1 MLPTS
6 EMAAQMR
13 RWKTILLRHTLV
25 LPCIV
30 TAGLLLEALAQETP
44 CLRRTVMASVL
55 TLAGQ
60 PVASV
65 PTSSFKGEF
74 RRKPVRI
81 LSATRDLG
89 PRRIVVLLDASGSMA
104 GLTKGKWDL
113 VLRAATD
120 VAAHAPPDSSVALLV
135 FNDKVKQK
143 VDFSAG
149 PQAVLERIAQVRAG
163 LTPDRLPAGRTPL
176 RDAVLEGLKLLEPAT
191 PGDVIYAITDGGD
204 NASKSSPV
212 AVEKA
217 LVSAGIRL
225 FAFLV
230 VDYPGLRR
238 VPEELYGPDDFLQLV
253 QATGGSTLQLNAT
266 RRSEPRYPVEER
278 DRLALGAVTGQLYLQ
293 MAQFYRLEVEL
304 PEPVNKRR
312 GWKLEMVNERGA
324 KMKEWQ
330 VAYQATLLPCKSTA
344 ERSKENK

>member
-13 RWKTILLRHTLV
+13 RWKTIFLRHTLV
-25 LPCIV
+25 LSCIV

-65 PTSSFKGEF
+65 LTSSFKGEF
-74 RRKPVRI
+74 RGKPVRI

-113 VLRAATD
+113 VLRAASD

-135 FNDKVKQK
+135 FNDKVKQE

-149 PQAVLERIAQVRAG
+149 PKAVLERIAQVREG
-163 LTPDRLPAGRTPL
+163 RTPDRLPAGRTPL
-176 RDAVLEGLKLLEPAT
+176 RDAVLEGLKLLEPVT
-191 PGDVIYAITDGGD
+191 PGDVIYVITDGGD
-204 NASKSSPV
+204 NASKSSSI

-217 LVSAGIRL
+217 LLSAGIRL
-225 FAFLV
+225 FGFLAA
-230 VDYPGLRR
+230 DGPELRR
-238 VPEELYGPDDFLQLV
+238 TPEELSGPHDFLQLV
-253 QATGGSTLQLNAT
+253 QATGGNALQLNGT
-266 RRSEPRYPVEER
+266 SWSEPRYPEEER
-278 DRLALGAVTGQLYLQ
+278 DRMALTAATRRLYLQ

-330 VAYQATLLPCKSTA
+330 VAYQATLLPCKPSS
-344 ERSKENK
+344 EPRKQDK

>member
-1 MLPTS
+1 MLANLRDGCSNATV
-6 EMAAQMR
+6 EDDFAQAYTRAAVHR
-13 RWKTILLRHTLV
+13 DGRAAPGGTGARNA
-25 LPCIV
+25 LP
-30 TAGLLLEALAQETP
+30 AAHGD
-44 CLRRTVMASVL
+44 
-55 TLAGQ
+55 GQ
-60 PVASV
+60 RAH
-65 PTSSFKGEF
+65 
-74 RRKPVRI
+74 
-81 LSATRDLG
+81 
-89 PRRIVVLLDASGSMA
+89 ASGPARRQRSHQQLQ
-104 GLTKGKWDL
+104 GG
-113 VLRAATD
+113 V
-120 VAAHAPPDSSVALLV
+120 S
-135 FNDKVKQK
+135 
-143 VDFSAG
+143 
-149 PQAVLERIAQVRAG
+149 PQAGADSLSHEGPGAAA
-163 LTPDRLPAGRTPL
+163 DRGAAR
-176 RDAVLEGLKLLEPAT
+176 RQREH
-191 PGDVIYAITDGGD
+191 GGD
-204 NASKSSPV
+204 TASKSSPV

-293 MAQFYRLEVEL
+293 MAQFYRLEVDL

-330 VAYQATLLPCKSTA
+330 VAYQATLLPCESTT

>member
-1 MLPTS
+1 MLTTS
-6 EMAAQMR
+6 EMAVQMR
-13 RWKTILLRHTLV
+13 PWKTIFLRHTLV

-30 TAGLLLEALAQETP
+30 AAGLLLEALAQETP
-44 CLRRTVMASVL
+44 CLRRTVMASVM
-55 TLAGQ
+55 LAGQ

-65 PTSSFKGEF
+65 STSSFKGEF
-74 RRKPVRI
+74 RGKPVRI
-81 LSATRDLG
+81 LSATRDVG
-89 PRRIVVLLDASGSMA
+89 PRRIVVLIDASGSMV

-135 FNDKVKQK
+135 FNDKVKQE

-149 PQAVLERIAQVRAG
+149 PKAVLERIAQVRAG
-163 LTPDRLPAGRTPL
+163 RTPDRLPAGRTPL

-191 PGDVIYAITDGGD
+191 PGNVIYAITDGGD
-204 NASKSSPV
+204 NASKSSSG

-225 FAFLV
+225 FVFLV
-230 VDYPGLRR
+230 EDYPGLRR
-238 VPEELYGPDDFLQLV
+238 VPEESGPLNFLQLV
-253 QATGGSTLQLNAT
+253 QATGGSTVQLSA
-266 RRSEPRYPVEER
+266 RWSEPRYPVEER
-278 DRLALGAVTGQLYLQ
+278 DRLALRAATEGLYLQ

-304 PEPVNKRR
+304 PEPVTKRR
-312 GWKLEMVNERGA
+312 EWKLEMVNERGA

-330 VAYQATLLPCKSTA
+330 VAYQATLLPCESTT

>member
-1 MLPTS
+1 M
-6 EMAAQMR
+6 
-13 RWKTILLRHTLV
+13 
-25 LPCIV
+25 
-30 TAGLLLEALAQETP
+30 
-44 CLRRTVMASVL
+44 
-55 TLAGQ
+55 LAGQ
-60 PVASV
+60 HVASV
-65 PTSSFKGEF
+65 SISSFKGEF
-74 RRKPVRI
+74 RGKPVRI
-81 LSATRDLG
+81 LSGTRDVG
-89 PRRIVVLLDASGSMA
+89 PRRIVVLIDASGSMV

-191 PGDVIYAITDGGD
+191 PGDVIYAITDDGD

-225 FAFLV
+225 FEIGRASC
-230 VDYPGLRR
+230 RER
-238 VPEELYGPDDFLQLV
+238 V
-253 QATGGSTLQLNAT
+253 
-266 RRSEPRYPVEER
+266 
-278 DRLALGAVTGQLYLQ
+278 
-293 MAQFYRLEVEL
+293 
-304 PEPVNKRR
+304 
-312 GWKLEMVNERGA
+312 
-324 KMKEWQ
+324 
-330 VAYQATLLPCKSTA
+330 
-344 ERSKENK
+344 

>member
-55 TLAGQ
+55 TLADQ

-89 PRRIVVLLDASGSMA
+89 PRRMVVLLDASGSMA

-113 VLRAATD
+113 VLRD

-143 VDFSAG
+143 VDFSA
-149 PQAVLERIAQVRAG
+149 
-163 LTPDRLPAGRTPL
+163 
-176 RDAVLEGLKLLEPAT
+176 
-191 PGDVIYAITDGGD
+191 
-204 NASKSSPV
+204 
-212 AVEKA
+212 
-217 LVSAGIRL
+217 
-225 FAFLV
+225 
-230 VDYPGLRR
+230 
-238 VPEELYGPDDFLQLV
+238 
-253 QATGGSTLQLNAT
+253 
-266 RRSEPRYPVEER
+266 
-278 DRLALGAVTGQLYLQ
+278 
-293 MAQFYRLEVEL
+293 
-304 PEPVNKRR
+304 
-312 GWKLEMVNERGA
+312 
-324 KMKEWQ
+324 
-330 VAYQATLLPCKSTA
+330 
-344 ERSKENK
+344 

>member
-1 MLPTS
+1 M
-6 EMAAQMR
+6 
-13 RWKTILLRHTLV
+13 V
-25 LPCIV
+25 
-30 TAGLLLEALAQETP
+30 
-44 CLRRTVMASVL
+44 
-55 TLAGQ
+55 
-60 PVASV
+60 
-65 PTSSFKGEF
+65 
-74 RRKPVRI
+74 
-81 LSATRDLG
+81 
-89 PRRIVVLLDASGSMA
+89 

-253 QATGGSTLQLNAT
+253 QATGGSTLQLNANP
-266 RRSEPRYPVEER
+266 RSEPRDPVEER
-278 DRLALGAVTGQLYLQ
+278 DRPAPGAGAGQLDLPV
-293 MAQFYRLEVEL
+293 AQCDRVGGDL
-304 PEPVNKRR
+304 PETVTKAAR
-312 GWKLEMVNERGA
+312 
-324 KMKEWQ
+324 
-330 VAYQATLLPCKSTA
+330 
-344 ERSKENK
+344 

>member
-1 MLPTS
+1 MLPTF

-13 RWKTILLRHTLV
+13 RWKTIFLRHTLV

-30 TAGLLLEALAQETP
+30 AAGLLLEALAQETP
-44 CLRRTVMASVL
+44 CLRRTVMASVM
-55 TLAGQ
+55 LAGQ

-65 PTSSFKGEF
+65 STSSFKGEF
-74 RRKPVRI
+74 RGKPVRI
-81 LSATRDLG
+81 LSATRDVG
-89 PRRIVVLLDASGSMA
+89 PRRIVVLLDASGSMV

-113 VLRAATD
+113 VLRAASD

-149 PQAVLERIAQVRAG
+149 PQAVLERIAQVREG
-163 LTPDRLPAGRTPL
+163 RTPDRLPAGRTPL
-176 RDAVLEGLKLLEPAT
+176 RDAVLEGLKLLKPAT
-191 PGDVIYAITDGGD
+191 PGDVIYVITDGGD

-212 AVEKA
+212 AVEEA

-225 FAFLV
+225 FSFLV
-230 VDYPGLRR
+230 VDYPGHRIA
-238 VPEELYGPDDFLQLV
+238 PEEESARHDFLQLV
-253 QATGGSTLQLNAT
+253 QATGGTTLGLSGTPWSDLQ
-266 RRSEPRYPVEER
+266 YPAKEK
-278 DRLALGAVTGQLYLQ
+278 DRLALKAATEGLYLQ
-293 MAQFYRLEVEL
+293 MAQFYRLEVDL
-304 PEPVNKRR
+304 PEPVTKPRR
-312 GWKLEMVNERGA
+312 WKLEMVNERGA

-330 VAYQATLLPCKSTA
+330 VAYQATLLPCKSTT

>member
-13 RWKTILLRHTLV
+13 RWKTIFLRHALV

-30 TAGLLLEALAQETP
+30 TAGLLPEALAQETP
-44 CLRRTVMASVL
+44 CLRRTVMASV

-65 PTSSFKGEF
+65 PASSFKGEF

-81 LSATRDLG
+81 LSAMRDLG

-104 GLTKGKWDL
+104 GLTKGKWDF
-113 VLRAATD
+113 VQRAASD
-120 VAAHAPPDSSVALLV
+120 VAAHAPADSSVALVV

-163 LTPDRLPAGRTPL
+163 RTPDRLPAGRTPL
-176 RDAVLEGLKLLEPAT
+176 RDAILEGLKLLEPAT
-191 PGDVIYAITDGGD
+191 PGDVIYVITDGGD

-225 FAFLV
+225 FGFLV
-230 VDYPGLRR
+230 ADSPELRR
-238 VPEELYGPDDFLQLV
+238 VPEEESGRHDFLQLV
-253 QATGGSTLQLNAT
+253 QATGGSTFDVSST
-266 RRSEPRYPVEER
+266 GWSELWYPVEER
-278 DRLALGAVTGQLYLQ
+278 DRLALKAVIGGLYLQ
-293 MAQFYRLEVEL
+293 MAQFYRLEVDL
-304 PEPVNKRR
+304 PEPVTKPRR
-312 GWKLEMVNERGA
+312 WKLEMVNERGA

-330 VAYQATLLPCKSTA
+330 VAYQATLLPCKSTT
-344 ERSKENK
+344 ERSKETK

>member
-13 RWKTILLRHTLV
+13 PWKTISLRHTLV
-25 LPCIV
+25 LSCIV

-55 TLAGQ
+55 TTAGQ

-65 PTSSFKGEF
+65 PASSFKGEF
-74 RRKPVRI
+74 RGKPVRI

-104 GLTKGKWDL
+104 GLTKGKWDR
-113 VLRAATD
+113 VLRAASD

-149 PQAVLERIAQVRAG
+149 PQAVLERIAQVREG
-163 LTPDRLPAGRTPL
+163 RTPDRLPAGRTPL
-176 RDAVLEGLKLLEPAT
+176 LDAVLEGLRMLEPAT
-191 PGDVIYAITDGGD
+191 PGDVIYVITDGGD
-204 NASKSSPV
+204 NASKSSSG

-225 FAFLV
+225 FGFLV
-230 VDYPGLRR
+230 VDYPGRR
-238 VPEELYGPDDFLQLV
+238 IVPEEESGPLNFLQLV
-253 QATGGSTLQLNAT
+253 QATGGSTLQLSGT
-266 RRSEPRYPVEER
+266 QWSGLRYPVEER
-278 DRLALGAVTGQLYLQ
+278 DRLALRAATAGLYLQ

-304 PEPVNKRR
+304 PEPVTKPRR
-312 GWKLEMVNERGA
+312 WKLEMVNERGA

-330 VAYQATLLPCKSTA
+330 VAYQATLLPCKSTT

>member
-1 MLPTS
+1 
-6 EMAAQMR
+6 MAAQMR
-13 RWKTILLRHTLV
+13 PWKTIFIRHTLV

-30 TAGLLLEALAQETP
+30 AAGLLLKALAQETP
-44 CLRRTVMASVL
+44 CLQHTVIASV

-74 RRKPVRI
+74 RGKPVRI
-81 LSATRDLG
+81 LSATRDVG
-89 PRRIVVLLDASGSMA
+89 PRRIVVLLDASASMA

-113 VLRAATD
+113 VLRAASD

-149 PQAVLERIAQVRAG
+149 PKAVLERIAQVRAG
-163 LTPDRLPAGRTPL
+163 RTPDRLPAGRSPL
-176 RDAVLEGLKLLEPAT
+176 LDAVLEGLKLLEPAT
-191 PGDVIYAITDGGD
+191 PGDVIYAISDGGD

-212 AVEKA
+212 AVQKA

-230 VDYPGLRR
+230 VDYPEELR
-238 VPEELYGPDDFLQLV
+238 VPEKEAALIDFLQLV
-253 QATGGSTLQLNAT
+253 QATGGSALHLSRTQW
-266 RRSEPRYPVEER
+266 SELRYPVEER
-278 DRLALGAVTGQLYLQ
+278 DRLALKAATEGLYLQ
-293 MAQFYRLEVEL
+293 MAQFYRLEVDL
-304 PEPVNKRR
+304 PEPVTKPRR
-312 GWKLEMVNERGA
+312 WKLEMVNERGA

-330 VAYQATLLPCKSTA
+330 VAYQTTLLPCKSTT
-344 ERSKENK
+344 EPSKENK

>member
-1 MLPTS
+1 MLPTF
-6 EMAAQMR
+6 EMAAQMG
-13 RWKTILLRHTLV
+13 RWKTVFLRHTLV

-30 TAGLLLEALAQETP
+30 AAGVVLEAVGQETP
-44 CLRRTVMASVL
+44 CLRRTVMASV
-55 TLAGQ
+55 TVAGQ

-65 PTSSFKGEF
+65 PTSGFKGEF
-74 RRKPVRI
+74 RGKPVRI
-81 LSATRDLG
+81 LSATRDVG
-89 PRRIVVLLDASGSMA
+89 PRRIVVLLDARGSMG

-120 VAAHAPPDSSVALLV
+120 VAAHAPSDSSVALLV

-204 NASKSSPV
+204 NASKISPV

-217 LVSAGIRL
+217 LVSAGIRIV
-225 FAFLV
+225 AFLV

-238 VPEELYGPDDFLQLV
+238 VPEELYGPDDVLQLV
-253 QATGGSTLQLNAT
+253 QATDGSDLSLKAT
-266 RRSEPRYPVEER
+266 RRSEPRYPGGGR
-278 DRLALGAVTGQLYLQ
+278 GRLAPGAVAVG
-293 MAQFYRLEVEL
+293 
-304 PEPVNKRR
+304 
-312 GWKLEMVNERGA
+312 
-324 KMKEWQ
+324 
-330 VAYQATLLPCKSTA
+330 
-344 ERSKENK
+344 

>member
-13 RWKTILLRHTLV
+13 LWKTIFLRHTLV

-30 TAGLLLEALAQETP
+30 AAGLLLEALAQETP
-44 CLRRTVMASVL
+44 CLRRTVMASV

-74 RRKPVRI
+74 RGKPVRI
-81 LSATRDLG
+81 LSATSDLG
-89 PRRIVVLLDASGSMA
+89 PRRIVVLLDASASMA
-104 GLTKGKWDL
+104 GETKRKWDL

-135 FNDKVKQK
+135 FNDKVKQE

-149 PQAVLERIAQVRAG
+149 PKAVLERIAQVREG
-163 LTPDRLPAGRTPL
+163 RTPDRLPAGRTPL
-176 RDAVLEGLKLLEPAT
+176 RDAVLEGLKLLKPAT
-191 PGDVIYAITDGGD
+191 PGDVIYVITDGGD

-212 AVEKA
+212 AVEEA

-225 FAFLV
+225 FSFLV
-230 VDYPGLRR
+230 VDYSGHRIA
-238 VPEELYGPDDFLQLV
+238 PEEEAARHDFLQLV
-253 QATGGSTLQLNAT
+253 QATGGTTPCLSGAPWSDLQ
-266 RRSEPRYPVEER
+266 YPAKEK
-278 DRLALGAVTGQLYLQ
+278 DRLALKTPPYGVCPP
-293 MAQFYRLEVEL
+293 MAHTSRL
-304 PEPVNKRR
+304 
-312 GWKLEMVNERGA
+312 
-324 KMKEWQ
+324 
-330 VAYQATLLPCKSTA
+330 
-344 ERSKENK
+344 

>member
-1 MLPTS
+1 M
-6 EMAAQMR
+6 
-13 RWKTILLRHTLV
+13 

-44 CLRRTVMASVL
+44 CLRRTVMASVM
-55 TLAGQ
+55 LAGQ

-65 PTSSFKGEF
+65 STSSFKGEF
-74 RRKPVRI
+74 RGKPVRI
-81 LSATRDLG
+81 LSATRDVG
-89 PRRIVVLLDASGSMA
+89 PRRIVVLIDASGSMV

-113 VLRAATD
+113 VLRAASD

-149 PQAVLERIAQVRAG
+149 PQAVLERIAQVREG
-163 LTPDRLPAGRTPL
+163 RTPDRLPAGRTPL

-230 VDYPGLRR
+230 EDYPGLRR
-238 VPEELYGPDDFLQLV
+238 VPEAESVLNDFLQLV
-253 QATGGSTLQLNAT
+253 QATGGTTLGLSGTPWSDLQ
-266 RRSEPRYPVEER
+266 YPAKEK
-278 DRLALGAVTGQLYLQ
+278 DRLALKAATEGLYLQ
-293 MAQFYRLEVEL
+293 MAQFYRLEVDL
-304 PEPVNKRR
+304 PEPVTKPRR
-312 GWKLEMVNERGA
+312 WKLEMVNERGA

-330 VAYQATLLPCKSTA
+330 VAYQTTLLPCKSTT

>member
-1 MLPTS
+1 M
-6 EMAAQMR
+6 
-13 RWKTILLRHTLV
+13 

-30 TAGLLLEALAQETP
+30 AAGLLLEALAQETP
-44 CLRRTVMASVL
+44 CLRRTVMASVM
-55 TLAGQ
+55 LAGQ

-65 PTSSFKGEF
+65 STSSFKGEF
-74 RRKPVRI
+74 RGKPVRI
-81 LSATRDLG
+81 LSATRDVG
-89 PRRIVVLLDASGSMA
+89 PRRIVVLLDASGSMV

-113 VLRAATD
+113 VLRAASD
-120 VAAHAPPDSSVALLV
+120 VAAHAPPDSSVALIV

-149 PQAVLERIAQVRAG
+149 PKAVLERIAQVREG
-163 LTPDRLPAGRTPL
+163 RTPDRLPAGRTPL

-217 LVSAGIRL
+217 
-225 FAFLV
+225 
-230 VDYPGLRR
+230 VDYPGHRIA
-238 VPEELYGPDDFLQLV
+238 PEEESARHDFLQLV
-253 QATGGSTLQLNAT
+253 QATGGTTLGLSGTPWSDLQ
-266 RRSEPRYPVEER
+266 YPAKEK
-278 DRLALGAVTGQLYLQ
+278 DRLALKAATEGLYLQ

-304 PEPVNKRR
+304 PEPVTKPRR
-312 GWKLEMVNERGA
+312 WKLEMVNERGA

-330 VAYQATLLPCKSTA
+330 VAYQTTLLPCKSTT